1 MASAT
6 VLVVDDERNI
16 RRALRMVLE
25 GEGYEVLEA
34 GSAEEAEQV
43 AADSPRIDVVIM
55 DVKLPGR
62 SGVEQLERFKGDAEL
77 EAPIIMISGHATVE
91 DAVRATKSGAFDFL
105 EKPLD
110 RERTLVTLRNAL
122 ERRVI
127 QREVGELRAAV
138 QGRWEMVGRSKVME
152 ALFQQIGTVA
162 PTKGRVLITGESGTG
177 KELIARAIHKASSVA
192 SGPFVKVNC
201 AAIPAEL
208 IESEL
213 FGHERGAFTG
223 ATGRKRGLF
232 EVADG
237 GTIFLDEIGDM
248 TASAQAKVLRVLQT
262 GELVRVGGERTFK
275 IDTRVIAA
283 TNKDLAREV
292 AGGRFRED
300 LFFRLNVVPLVSPSL
315 RERREDIPLLVDSF
329 VEICCRENGFRRK
342 QVEATVVTALGAE
355 DWPGNVRELKNVI
368 ERLCIMSE
376 DVITMTDLAG
386 IYAGGRGPRMPV
398 QAGVGGGAGAG
409 GGGGGGP
416 GAGTGTGTGG
426 EAGVLA
432 ALGDGPRF
440 ASMTLREFRD
450 EAEREFIRAKLDAN
464 QWNIS
469 KTSQILGIERTN
481 LHKKLRALGITRNGE
496 KLPPE

>member
-1 MASAT
+1 MANAA
-6 VLVVDDERNI
+6 VLVIDDERNI

-25 GEGYEVLEA
+25 GEGYEVIEA
-34 GSAEEAEQV
+34 GSAEEGEQV
-43 AADSPRIDVVIM
+43 VADSPRCDVVIM

-62 SGVEQLERFKGDAEL
+62 SGVEQLERFKGGEDGL

-91 DAVRATKSGAFDFL
+91 DAVRATKLGAFDFL

-110 RERTLVTLRNAL
+110 RERTLVTVRNAL
-122 ERRVI
+122 ERRKV

-138 QGRWEMVGRSKVME
+138 QGRYDMVGKSKVMD
-152 ALFQQIGTVA
+152 ALFAQIAKVA
-162 PTKGRVLITGESGTG
+162 PTKGRVMITGESGTG

-192 SGPFVKVNC
+192 DGPFVKVNC

-213 FGHERGAFTG
+213 FGHERGSFTG

-248 TASAQAKVLRVLQT
+248 TLSAQAKVLRVLQT

-283 TNKDLAREV
+283 TNKDLSREV
-292 AGGRFRED
+292 AAGRFRED

-315 RERREDIPLLVDSF
+315 RDRREDIPLLVDSF
-329 VEICCRENGFRRK
+329 VDLCCRENGFRRK
-342 QVEATVVTALGAE
+342 QVEPAVIDALTAE

-368 ERLCIMSE
+368 ERLCIMSD
-376 DVITMTDLAG
+376 DVITRTDLAG
-386 IYAGGRGPRMPV
+386 IYAGTPGPRVPRE
-398 QAGVGGGAGAG
+398 VGASPS
-409 GGGGGGP
+409 GP
-416 GAGTGTGTGG
+416 IAVASAASGG
-426 EAGVLA
+426 ESALLGSLA
-432 ALGDGPRF
+432 DGRF
-440 ASMTLREFRD
+440 AAMTLREFRD

-464 QWNIS
+464 GWNIS